1 MKMELGRI
9 SLPKPYRIPLIVL
22 LCVAILVVS
31 YLLYFSGQF
40 REKGRLGQDLAR
52 TQQEVNRLTVIK
64 NSMPEGR
71 KQYEALQERLQE
83 AIREMPEQK
92 EIPNLLR
99 QVSVT
104 AQGSRT
110 RIKYFAPKDAQP
122 ADFYSEL
129 PFEIKYSGVYHSLGY
144 FFDGVRHMERIVRVT
159 SFSLEAKGT
168 GQKVQLEGS
177 CLAKTYVFQKESI
190 KPKESKEK
198 LKDRKKGGKNVPA
211 PK

>member
-1 MKMELGRI
+1 MKMELGKI

-22 LCVAILVVS
+22 LCVAILVAS
-31 YLLYFSGQF
+31 YFLIFSDQF
-40 REKGRLGQDLAR
+40 REKGRLSQDLAH
-52 TQQEVNRLTVIK
+52 TQQEVARLTIIK
-64 NSMPEGR
+64 DSMPEGR
-71 KQYEALQERLQE
+71 KQYAALQERLQE

-99 QVSVT
+99 QVSMT

-110 RIKYFAPKDAQP
+110 RIKFFAPKEIQP

-129 PFEIKYSGVYHSLGY
+129 PFEIKYSGLYHSLGY
-144 FFDGVRHMERIVRVT
+144 FFDGIRHMERIVRVT

-177 CLAKTYVFQKESI
+177 CLAKTYVFQKEP
-190 KPKESKEK
+190 KPKESKDKKKDEK
-198 LKDRKKGGKNVPA
+198 NAPA

>member
-1 MKMELGRI
+1 MKLELRKI

-31 YLLYFSGQF
+31 YFLVFSDQF
-40 REKGRLGQDLAR
+40 REKGRLSQDLAR
-52 TQQEVNRLTVIK
+52 TQQEVARLTVIK
-64 NSMPEGR
+64 DSMPEGR
-71 KQYEALQERLQE
+71 KTYAALQERLQE

-99 QVSVT
+99 QVSLT

-110 RIKYFAPKDAQP
+110 RIKFFAPKEIQP

-129 PFEIKYSGVYHSLGY
+129 PFEIKYSGLYHSLGY
-144 FFDGVRHMERIVRVT
+144 FFDGVRHMERLVRVT

-177 CLAKTYVFQKESI
+177 CLAKTYVFQKEPI
-190 KPKESKEK
+190 KSKDGKEK
-198 LKDRKKGGKNVPA
+198 PQDKKDDKNVPA
-211 PK
+211 KK